1 MSPAKRKRD
10 WLINLILA
18 AALSFVASMVA
29 LTLME
34 HAGPKVLAGPRMLFV
49 ALSTN
54 DQIIHPFSL
63 NQMTSEM
70 ERTGNQPAN
79 SKNQALNMHQAEQI
93 SHSATLVTSETQTE
107 NRPEE
112 SKIER
117 MQMATGQADIPKDQ
131 YASTAT
137 VTAAETVRQARPSL
151 ACLEKR
157 TALPPNELIIQPFSL
172 DKMTSEMERTG
183 NQPANSK
190 NQALNMHQAEQISH
204 SATLVTSQT
213 QMNNRAD
220 KSKIEQVRMPTRQ
233 ADIPKDQ
240 YASTATVTGA
250 ETVRQARPSLT
261 CLEKGIA
268 QCIHRC
274 SFCLCGDFGI

>member
-18 AALSFVASMVA
+18 AALSFVASMIA

-49 ALSTN
+49 
-54 DQIIHPFSL
+54 
-63 NQMTSEM
+63 
-70 ERTGNQPAN
+70 
-79 SKNQALNMHQAEQI
+79 
-93 SHSATLVTSETQTE
+93 
-107 NRPEE
+107 
-112 SKIER
+112 
-117 MQMATGQADIPKDQ
+117 
-131 YASTAT
+131 
-137 VTAAETVRQARPSL
+137 
-151 ACLEKR
+151 
-157 TALPPNELIIQPFSL
+157 ALPPNELIIQPFSL

-190 NQALNMHQAEQISH
+190 NQALNMNQAEQISH
-204 SATLVTSQT
+204 SATLVTSETQT
-213 QMNNRAD
+213 ENRPD
-220 KSKIEQVRMPTRQ
+220 KSKIERMQVATVQ

-240 YASTATVTGA
+240 YASTAMVTAA
-250 ETVRQARPSLT
+250 ETVRQARPSLA

-274 SFCLCGDFGI
+274 SFCSLLCVVTLVFNELLCVPVGPSRSLGRSADRLELPVCGFGFRGFIQHNFLRCVLSFCQRILDCFCIYGALYYYRCTLAMNRCPQYLFPVCLEFHPLFP